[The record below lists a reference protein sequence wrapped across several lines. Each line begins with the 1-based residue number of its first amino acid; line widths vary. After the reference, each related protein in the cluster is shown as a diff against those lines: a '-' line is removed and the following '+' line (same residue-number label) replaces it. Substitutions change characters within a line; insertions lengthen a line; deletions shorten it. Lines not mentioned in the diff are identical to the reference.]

1 LFPLIKSISQKED
14 YLAANNDEGVMRRP
28 LYFLRLF
35 GCCIV
40 LLSLGQNA
48 CMEKLTLK
56 KNDRQIRG
64 TIELA
69 GSKSIANRAL
79 IIRALCKDPFPIH
92 RIANAND
99 TQLMQALI
107 ESQTELRD
115 AGPAGTTFRFMTAY
129 LSLQAGAQVLTG
141 TERMKQRPIGL
152 LVNALKSLGA
162 DIQYLEKEGY
172 PPLKINAPSRDFGKN
187 NKVAIP
193 ADTSSQ
199 YVSALLMIAPT
210 LPNGLELSLVGD
222 IVSRP
227 YLEMTL
233 SLMKYF
239 GISYEWKDQTIHIA
253 PQEYVGRPFT
263 VEADWSAASYHYA
276 LAAFADEVD
285 LQLNGLFEES
295 VQGDAVL
302 AGMMTHFG
310 VQTSFNEAGVRL
322 TKKGQA
328 TTAPF
333 KKDFLYCPDLAQ
345 TLAVICA
352 GTGME
357 GHFTGLQTLR
367 IKETDRIAAL
377 QTELKKVGVGF
388 NENPERKD
396 WFVVAGKVHFQQTPS
411 FATYEDHRMAMAFA
425 PLALFHEIDIE
436 EPEVVGKSYPDFW
449 KDLKS
454 LGFDIARR

>member
-1 LFPLIKSISQKED
+1 
-14 YLAANNDEGVMRRP
+14 
-28 LYFLRLF
+28 
-35 GCCIV
+35 
-40 LLSLGQNA
+40 
-48 CMEKLTLK
+48 MEKLTLK
-56 KNDRQIRG
+56 KSNRQIKG

-107 ESQTELRD
+107 ESEAELRD

-129 LSLQAGAQVLTG
+129 LSLQAGSQVLTG
-141 TERMKQRPIGL
+141 TQRMKQRPIGL
-152 LVNALKSLGA
+152 LVDALKSLGA

-172 PPLKINAPSRDFGKN
+172 PPLKVNAPSQDFGKN

-239 GISYEWKDQTIHIA
+239 GIHYQWKGQTIHIA
-253 PQEYVGRPFT
+253 PQEYAARPFT

-285 LQLNGLFEES
+285 LQLNGLFQES
-295 VQGDAVL
+295 VQGDSVL
-302 AGMMTHFG
+302 AEMMTHFG
-310 VQTSFNEAGVRL
+310 VQTSYNETGVRL
-322 TKKGQA
+322 TKSGQA
-328 TTAPF
+328 SSEPLT
-333 KKDFLYCPDLAQ
+333 KDFLYCPDLAQ

-352 GTGME
+352 GTGTQ
-357 GHFTGLQTLR
+357 GRFTGLQTLR

-377 QTELKKVGVGF
+377 QRELKKVGVEF
-388 NENPERKD
+388 YEDPEKQD
-396 WFVVAGKVHFQQTPS
+396 WFVVKGKAHFEQTPS

-425 PLALFHEIDIE
+425 PLAMFHEIDIA
-436 EPEVVGKSYPDFW
+436 EPDVVDKSYPDFW
-449 KDLKS
+449 KDLIT
-454 LGFDIARR
+454 LAFDVARR

>member
-1 LFPLIKSISQKED
+1 
-14 YLAANNDEGVMRRP
+14 
-28 LYFLRLF
+28 
-35 GCCIV
+35 
-40 LLSLGQNA
+40 
-48 CMEKLTLK
+48 MEKLTLNK
-56 KNDRQIRG
+56 KNLHIKG
-64 TIELA
+64 VIELA

-79 IIRALCKDPFPIH
+79 IIRALCKEPFPIH

-99 TQLMQALI
+99 TQLMQQLV
-107 ESQTELRD
+107 ESNAELLD
-115 AGPAGTTFRFMTAY
+115 AGPAGTTFRFLTAY
-129 LSLQAGAQVLTG
+129 LSLQSGSQVLTG

-172 PPLKINAPSRDFGKN
+172 PPLKINAPNEELGKN
-187 NKVAIP
+187 NKVSIP

-199 YVSALLMIAPT
+199 YLSALLMIAPT
-210 LPNGLELSLVGD
+210 LPNGLELSLVGN

-239 GISYEWKDQTIHIA
+239 GINYQWSDQTILIR
-253 PQEYVGRPFT
+253 PQEYVGRSFT

-276 LAAFADEVD
+276 LAAFAEEVD
-285 LQLNGLFEES
+285 LQLNGLFHDS

-302 AGMMTHFG
+302 ADMMTHFG
-310 VQTSFNEAGVRL
+310 VQTTYNETGIRL
-322 TKKGQA
+322 TKSAKA
-328 TTAPF
+328 ESRPF
-333 KKDFLYCPDLAQ
+333 EKDFLYCPDLAQ
-345 TLAVICA
+345 TIAVICA

-377 QTELKKVGVGF
+377 KNELNKVGVAF
-388 NENPERKD
+388 YEDSNKKE
-396 WFVVAGKVHFQQTPS
+396 WFVVKGKADFNHVPS

-425 PLALFHEIDIE
+425 PLAMFHEIEIE

-454 LGFDIARR
+454 LGFGVARR

>member
-1 LFPLIKSISQKED
+1 
-14 YLAANNDEGVMRRP
+14 
-28 LYFLRLF
+28 
-35 GCCIV
+35 
-40 LLSLGQNA
+40 
-48 CMEKLTLK
+48 MEKLTLK
-56 KNDRQIRG
+56 KKDRQIKG

-79 IIRALCKDPFPIH
+79 IIRALCKDHFPIH

-107 ESQTELRD
+107 ESKAALRD
-115 AGPAGTTFRFMTAY
+115 AGPAGTTFRFLTAY
-129 LSLQAGAQVLTG
+129 LSLQAGSQVLTG

-172 PPLKINAPSRDFGKN
+172 PPLKINAPGQDFGKN
-187 NKVAIP
+187 NQVAIP

-239 GISYEWKDQTIHIA
+239 GIHYEWKDQTIHIA

-285 LQLNGLFEES
+285 LQLNGLFKAS

-302 AGMMTHFG
+302 AEMMSHFG
-310 VQTSFNEAGVRL
+310 VQTSYNETGVRL
-322 TKKGQA
+322 TKVGQPSSE
-328 TTAPF
+328 PF

-352 GTGME
+352 GTGIE

-367 IKETDRIAAL
+367 IKETDRIDAL
-377 QTELKKVGVGF
+377 QEELSKVGVAFREDVEQEGWYVI
-388 NENPERKD
+388 R
-396 WFVVAGKVHFQQTPS
+396 GKAHFKEVPG

-425 PLALFHEIDIE
+425 PLALLHEIEIE

-449 KDLKS
+449 KDLKTV
-454 LGFDIARR
+454 GFDVARR